1 MRNYLFSLI
10 GVLFCVFYPLFTL
23 WAVRYSAAYK
33 YQQLLQLYH
42 VEAESVIS
50 FYEDHLDVHYMQDGS
65 DVTVAYRRLQKC
77 LKQKTSIFDAV
88 HSYWFLARKTGL

>member
-65 DVTVAYRRLQKC
+65 DVTVAYPQVAKVFETKNLY
-77 LKQKTSIFDAV
+77 F
-88 HSYWFLARKTGL
+88 